1 MSLRIKALRVVN
13 YNHQIYKHSVEGLL
27 IEVFTVQLM
36 ILVKDF
42 KDGFKNFRH
51 KFVFVKVL
59 CFQQD
64 NYQLYKALDISVI
77 KSIIR
82 SGFASTV
89 VKGFIDTCNNHFFQ
103 KILSQLIILTN
114 TKFLKVILWI
124 NDILILIKYLQA
136 LRIS

>member
-27 IEVFTVQLM
+27 IEVFSMQLM

-42 KDGFKNFRH
+42 KYGFKDFRH

-59 CFQQD
+59 RFQQD

-89 VKGFIDTCNNHFFQ
+89 VKCFIDTCNNHFFQ
-103 KILSQLIILTN
+103 EILSQLIILTN